1 MLVAVALFAGNFSI
15 LSVFSA
21 GNTSPDEKN
30 NTIMAGDATGSGDL
44 YQDIRYYSLTTDDL
58 MGTNHWA
65 DSLSF
70 NNVAGGGVHFK
81 WLKTGSDVRMGV
93 NRAMALD
100 GLHLVFDNL
109 NITAGRTIAFY
120 IADLF
125 DFGWAEQYSN
135 FYNSGSPLVLLLD
148 TKAGT
153 LSVASRDDN
162 GNVVQ
167 TKIIS
172 DSSLTYSMLGN
183 TQFDLK
189 ITKNANDDNYTVRIL
204 EAQGTI
210 TAQMIEKAKNLT
222 KLNQVYLTVCPWGSG
237 VTVEYDLLALHGGD
251 VVCGDEITDEQRA
264 KLESVVA
271 AIINIYNQKGQIDA
285 ASGEKIEAAW
295 DLYNKLPADLKALV
309 PDLKQLEKA
318 DEVYRVVDA
327 IEHIGTVTLESKDL
341 IENVRAK
348 YKALIGPLNNKVGDY
363 SALDTS
369 NRVLVGNYATLNAA
383 IAQLYE
389 LEKEAAIDAMKN
401 GGSNNNQNSNLTNTD
416 ASATPTAS
424 SQNQTTPPN
433 MPNTD
438 ASATGAFA
446 LACLI
451 TVVGAEFVLRKRK
464 VFDKTDSK

>member
-1 MLVAVALFAGNFSI
+1 M
-15 LSVFSA
+15 
-21 GNTSPDEKN
+21 
-30 NTIMAGDATGSGDL
+30 
-44 YQDIRYYSLTTDDL
+44 
-58 MGTNHWA
+58 
-65 DSLSF
+65 
-70 NNVAGGGVHFK
+70 
-81 WLKTGSDVRMGV
+81 
-93 NRAMALD
+93 
-100 GLHLVFDNL
+100 
-109 NITAGRTIAFY
+109 
-120 IADLF
+120 
-125 DFGWAEQYSN
+125 
-135 FYNSGSPLVLLLD
+135 
-148 TKAGT
+148 
-153 LSVASRDDN
+153 
-162 GNVVQ
+162 
-167 TKIIS
+167 
-172 DSSLTYSMLGN
+172 
-183 TQFDLK
+183 
-189 ITKNANDDNYTVRIL
+189 
-204 EAQGTI
+204 
-210 TAQMIEKAKNLT
+210 
-222 KLNQVYLTVCPWGSG
+222 
-237 VTVEYDLLALHGGD
+237 
-251 VVCGDEITDEQRA
+251 
-264 KLESVVA
+264 
-271 AIINIYNQKGQIDA
+271 
-285 ASGEKIEAAW
+285 
-295 DLYNKLPADLKALV
+295 V